1 MSERVLKFYKRWIS
15 VMFPPACRYVPTC
28 SEYAA
33 EAVARYGIVRG
44 GAMAA
49 WRFVRCNP
57 LARGGHD
64 PVPRGLKPALKSGM
78 NGTAEAAPLKE
89 TTEHA

>member
-15 VMFPPACRYVPTC
+15 AIFPPACRYVPTC

-33 EAVARYGIVRG
+33 EAVARYGIFRG
-44 GAMAA
+44 GVMAV

-57 LARGGHD
+57 FGRGGHD
-64 PVPRGLKPALKSGM
+64 PVPQGLKPSLITSI
-78 NGTAEAAPLKE
+78 NGTAEAVPLRRN
-89 TTEHA
+89 